1 MKMVLAI
8 IKIMLSIKKM
18 TNSPFINCLLIAG
31 TIFLAIAVLGQTR
44 LGFAEINPGF
54 FGRFLALI
62 IGLFSL
68 TGAVLLVL
76 FPVEVVDLIR
86 NYLAQQIQQNLG
98 LIL

>member
-1 MKMVLAI
+1 AI
-8 IKIMLSIKKM
+8 NSLMFSMNTMTHSPKTTSML
-18 TNSPFINCLLIAG
+18 NAG
-31 TIFLAIAVLGQTR
+31 TVFLAIAVVGQAR

-68 TGAVLLVL
+68 TCAVLLVL
-76 FPVEVVDLIR
+76 FPTDIVDLIR

-98 LIL
+98 LII

>member
-1 MKMVLAI
+1 
-8 IKIMLSIKKM
+8 MLSIKNM
-18 TNSPFINCLLIAG
+18 TNSPLTNLLLIAG
-31 TIFLAIAVLGQTR
+31 TVFLAIAVVGRAR

-68 TGAVLLVL
+68 TCAAVLVL
-76 FPVEVVDLIR
+76 FPVELVDFIR

-98 LIL
+98 LIIQL